1 MNNSNLLNNLLF
13 LYDNITI
20 TLSTKNRQINTF
32 YIGKDIYKKE
42 ISYEEFAKAFVKKK
56 NLDKS
61 SYKKLTIFLDN
72 LSVSEEPFSIVAK
85 YNSIEDEI
93 IELSFK
99 GYKTSDDEVLIII
112 EDVEHSNIETF
123 DPLTK
128 VFSRENTINKIKD
141 AMTKNEPFA
150 LMIIDI
156 DNFKLFNDNYGHM
169 FGDIVLVETAASIKK
184 YIGNRG
190 FVGRIGGDEFLLLIY
205 LDNNYDL
212 IHDACSAVRKAITN
226 VSNHNIKQAVIT
238 ATVGCAAYPSDATDY
253 NILFK
258 KADKALYR
266 GKRKGRNCFIIYDE
280 TKCGAIEEN
289 EDIKVETTTQLFQ
302 MSTNSNI
309 VAGVLEILNRTGS
322 ISKNIDDALS
332 LVGNYFLLDRIA
344 FFTENPETLMF
355 TGLRE
360 WINPRANNISN
371 RILLSE
377 ENIVKWQNMLDKT
390 GMVRLVQVAS
400 CKEKHPEVYKML
412 VDQGASAILGF
423 ELKYVDRNLGFIRFD
438 MCSIN
443 RFWQPNDIASL
454 MLISKLFTMF
464 LNTQYENLLHRKT
477 LYFDRLTEV
486 YNFSKW
492 MDDVYDY
499 LEEKKIIN
507 YTIVNISINNFH
519 YVNDRFGTKY
529 GDSMLIAIG
538 NALKLKYKNNAIFC
552 REVSDKFLLF
562 LPITDKNEIEE
573 SLLSFQKLVVE
584 ISKIE
589 ILDLL
594 FGIYINEIKDTLN
607 LSIDKANITRK
618 QNKNSQ
624 KITYFS
630 NELFAQKTREN
641 ELEVHIKDALDENE
655 FELYL
660 QPKIN
665 TITGKAIGAEALT
678 RWNFKHQKL
687 LMPGEFIPL
696 FEKNGYINYLD
707 YRVFENVCI
716 FLRECIDNG
725 IEPVI
730 ISVNVSRYQRDF
742 DEYITTI
749 NKIRKKYNID
759 ASLLEI
765 EITEGMY
772 IDNIDKIS
780 SFIKNLH
787 DCGYKVSMDDFGSG
801 YSNLASLAA
810 LDVDLIKLDKGF
822 CTNIDNTKEKTILKF
837 IMTLANNLNMEVL
850 CEGVESEDL
859 VKYLKSIGCYLV
871 QGFLYERPI
880 PKDEFKNKYLNK

>member
-99 GYKTSDDEVLIII
+99 GFKTSNDEVLIII

-141 AMTKNEPFA
+141 AMTKNEPFT

-400 CKEKHPEVYKML
+400 CKETYPEVYKML

-499 LEEKKIIN
+499 L
-507 YTIVNISINNFH
+507 
-519 YVNDRFGTKY
+519 
-529 GDSMLIAIG
+529 
-538 NALKLKYKNNAIFC
+538 
-552 REVSDKFLLF
+552 
-562 LPITDKNEIEE
+562 
-573 SLLSFQKLVVE
+573 
-584 ISKIE
+584 
-589 ILDLL
+589 
-594 FGIYINEIKDTLN
+594 
-607 LSIDKANITRK
+607 
-618 QNKNSQ
+618 
-624 KITYFS
+624 
-630 NELFAQKTREN
+630 
-641 ELEVHIKDALDENE
+641 
-655 FELYL
+655 
-660 QPKIN
+660 
-665 TITGKAIGAEALT
+665 
-678 RWNFKHQKL
+678 
-687 LMPGEFIPL
+687 
-696 FEKNGYINYLD
+696 
-707 YRVFENVCI
+707 
-716 FLRECIDNG
+716 
-725 IEPVI
+725 
-730 ISVNVSRYQRDF
+730 
-742 DEYITTI
+742 
-749 NKIRKKYNID
+749 
-759 ASLLEI
+759 
-765 EITEGMY
+765 
-772 IDNIDKIS
+772 
-780 SFIKNLH
+780 
-787 DCGYKVSMDDFGSG
+787 
-801 YSNLASLAA
+801 
-810 LDVDLIKLDKGF
+810 
-822 CTNIDNTKEKTILKF
+822 
-837 IMTLANNLNMEVL
+837 
-850 CEGVESEDL
+850 
-859 VKYLKSIGCYLV
+859 
-871 QGFLYERPI
+871 
-880 PKDEFKNKYLNK
+880 